1 MKIHHI
7 FFLLLAFAGCN
18 TKDKIIEKQ
27 QENLLMAAITNGQ
40 WVVTSFHKGST
51 DVTADFSGYKFQ
63 FKDNYT
69 VDAIKNGIVEK
80 TGTWAAAGNAQAQT
94 MTSNFANSTQPLI
107 LLNGTWN
114 IITTTWTSVEASM
127 MVNSEIYTI
136 RLDKQ

>member
-1 MKIHHI
+1 MKIHHV
-7 FFLLLAFAGCN
+7 FFLLLAFTGCS
-18 TKDKIIEKQ
+18 TKEIIEQKQ
-27 QENLLMAAITNGQ
+27 ETLLMAAVTNGQ
-40 WVVTSFHKGST
+40 WAVTSFHKGAT
-51 DVTADFSGYKFQ
+51 DVTQDFSGYKFQ

-69 VDAIKNGIVEK
+69 VDAIKNGSVEK

-94 MTSNFANSTQPLI
+94 MTANFTNSSNPLI

-114 IITTTWTSVEASM
+114 IITTTWTSVQASM